1 MTVQRILKVEYVLPS
16 HVVVTPECQ
25 DLLSKILAA
34 DPEQRITLSEV
45 QKHPWFT
52 KELPPGVAEMND
64 RLLSDPSYYHPAPT
78 QVLALKSP
86 HSSAPQAVGRSA
98 QKHAWCRRDGL

>member
-1 MTVQRILKVEYVLPS
+1 MGHVVMQRILKVEYALPS

-34 DPEQRITLSEV
+34 DPAQRITLSEV

-64 RLLSDPSYYHPAPT
+64 RLLSDPSYYHSVPT
-78 QVLALKSP
+78 QV
-86 HSSAPQAVGRSA
+86 HSCLVMYISQWLLNP
-98 QKHAWCRRDGL
+98 